1 MYYTFIFLPPLSAE
15 PHPYKEEDTAGEGP
29 DGLLWQA
36 DGVEDKCQ
44 HYTDAHH
51 GEYAERFGGDFHTNI
66 TLSVSLLL

>member
-36 DGVEDKCQ
+36 D
-44 HYTDAHH
+44 
-51 GEYAERFGGDFHTNI
+51 FHTNV
-66 TLSVSLLL
+66 TLSVSLHLLGWYCRFCVLDLV